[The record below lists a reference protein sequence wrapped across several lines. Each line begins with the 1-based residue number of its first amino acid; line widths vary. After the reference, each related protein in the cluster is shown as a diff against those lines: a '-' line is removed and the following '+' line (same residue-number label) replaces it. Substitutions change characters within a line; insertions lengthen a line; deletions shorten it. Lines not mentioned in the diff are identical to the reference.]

1 VARARHLRVLR
12 GFAVRRNWI
21 RAALVLIVFAPEQR
35 LARSA
40 EPPTATMKPLTSIGD
55 VNRYYGP
62 SCPVG
67 IPVRVKAQVT
77 YVDADWG
84 ILFVQDQTGAIYV
97 KVGKEGAAL
106 KPGDVVDLR
115 ASTSPGAVGPILTK
129 PHFLVINHAA
139 LHAAGP
145 FNLTSLQG
153 GGEDSQFVVTRGVLR
168 PGPEVWNHTSLSL
181 VDGQTEVPLQ
191 IPGGVNSSILSL
203 VGAVVRVR
211 AVSSAHLNEAG
222 RRIGAQLFVSSIDDI
237 QPEDHGWI
245 SVSRGRLTR
254 IGDLRNLDLR
264 QRFLPAVHVKG
275 AIAWKSSQDVFIRD
289 ETGGAFIHAASPFT
303 ADKGSAVDVIGFPD
317 RHNGSIVIRDAIV
330 RFDTASTWPKAPPAH
345 REPAAWLVRSG
356 QDGQRVEVAG
366 KLISQEK
373 GQGNEYLLTLDD
385 SGIRFWARVGAAD
398 GPGQMITISP
408 NAMVQCDGVVRMIRG
423 SSGSIE
429 SFELLVDSPSDM
441 VVQTRRQLSLKVV
454 LAFGMP
460 FCAGAVL
467 LWIIQLKRSVR
478 AKTVQIRKQMDE
490 LQQARD
496 AARIE
501 AEQDALTGLPNRR
514 RFFQLL
520 EERTQSAAEDR
531 KSLALL
537 YIDLDGFKMINDT
550 LGHFM
555 GDLLL
560 KEVAGR
566 FSGCVAPGD
575 TLCRIGGDE
584 FALIVERLDA
594 AKQSAELLLQAAQSG
609 FRIQEQDVVIGATI
623 GISTFPH
630 PGCDATTLLLQ
641 ADAAMYA
648 AKRAGKNELAFYTDE
663 MGSVLNEKN
672 RMSLELK
679 NAIKR
684 GEICLEYQPQFDAR
698 TMTILRFEALARW
711 TNSSLGAVPPDKFIP
726 IAEECG
732 FIRELG
738 AYILERACRDA
749 VQWNDQCGQR
759 VPVAVNVSALQLR
772 SDSFADQV
780 FETLRKT
787 RLDPELLELEMTESV
802 MVEDLARIAENL
814 EEFRRAGITLA
825 LDDFGTGYSC
835 LAYLRQLPFD
845 RLKVDPSFLRQA
857 DLDSGTATLIT
868 AVANVA
874 HALHMRVV
882 VEGIE
887 TEREMHFVTRL
898 GADELQ
904 GFLLGRPNA
913 SPIDVLLAHN
923 VALQQ

>member
-1 VARARHLRVLR
+1 M
-12 GFAVRRNWI
+12 RRNWI
-21 RAALVLIVFAPEQR
+21 RAALLLIVFAPEQKF
-35 LARSA
+35 ARSA
-40 EPPTATMKPLTSIGD
+40 EPSTARKPLTSIAD

-62 SCPVG
+62 SCPTD
-67 IPVRVKAQVT
+67 IPVHVKAQVT
-77 YVDADWG
+77 YVDAAWE
-84 ILFVQDQTGAIYV
+84 ILFVQQDQGAGIYV
-97 KVGKEGAAL
+97 KIGKEGAAL
-106 KPGDVVDLR
+106 KAGDVLDLR
-115 ASTSPGAVGPILTK
+115 ASTAPGAVGPILTK
-129 PHFLVINHAA
+129 PHFIVLKHAP
-139 LHAAGP
+139 LRTTGLSS
-145 FNLTSLQG
+145 LTSLEG
-153 GGEDSQFVVTRGVLR
+153 GGEDSQFIMTRGVLR
-168 PGPEVWNHTSLSL
+168 PGPDVWDHTSLFL
-181 VDGQTEVPLQ
+181 VDGQTKVPIN
-191 IPGGVNSSILSL
+191 IPGGVNTSVLSL

-211 AVSSAHLNEAG
+211 AVNSAHLDKSN
-222 RRIGAQLFVSSIDDI
+222 RRIGAQLFVSSAADI
-237 QPEDHGWI
+237 QPEDRAWI
-245 SVSRGRLTR
+245 AASGRPASR
-254 IGDLRNLDLR
+254 IGDLRSVDLN

-275 AIAWKSSQDVFIRD
+275 AIAWKSSQDVFVRD
-289 ETGGAFIHAASPFT
+289 ETGGTFIYMASALT

-317 RHNGSIVIRDAIV
+317 RQNGSIAIRDAIV
-330 RFDTASTWPKAPPAH
+330 RIDTTSSWPKAPPAQ
-345 REPAAWLVRSG
+345 REEAAWLVRSG
-356 QDGQRVEVAG
+356 QDGQRAEVAG

-373 GQGNEYLLTLDD
+373 GQGNEYLLTLED
-385 SGIRFWARVGAAD
+385 SGIRFRARVGAAE

-408 NAMVQCDGVVRMIRG
+408 NAVVQCDGVVRLIRG
-423 SSGSIE
+423 PGGSAE
-429 SFELLVDSPSDM
+429 SFEVLVDSPSDM
-441 VVQTRRQLSLKVV
+441 VVQTRRQLSLKMVV
-454 LAFGMP
+454 VFGIAF
-460 FCAGAVL
+460 FAGGVL
-467 LWIIQLKRSVR
+467 LWIIQLNRSVR
-478 AKTVQIRKQMDE
+478 SKTLQIRKQMDE

-520 EERTQSAAEDR
+520 EEQTLSAAENR
-531 KSLALL
+531 ESLALL
-537 YIDLDGFKMINDT
+537 YIDLDGFKMTNDT

-560 KEVAGR
+560 KEVADR
-566 FSGCVAPGD
+566 FSGCIGSRD

-584 FALIVERLDA
+584 FAVIVERTEA
-594 AKQSAELLLQAAQSG
+594 AKPLAEFLLEAARSG
-609 FRIQEQDVVIGATI
+609 FRIQEQDLVIGATI

-679 NAIKR
+679 SAIKR
-684 GEICLEYQPQFDAR
+684 GEIYLEYQPQFDAR
-698 TMTILRFEALARW
+698 TLTILRFEALARW

-732 FIRELG
+732 LIRDLG

-749 VQWNDQCGQR
+749 VEWNERCGKR

-772 SDSFADQV
+772 SESFTDQV

-787 RLDPELLELEMTESV
+787 GLAPELLELEMTESV
-802 MVEDLARIAENL
+802 MVEDLGRIAENL
-814 EEFRRAGITLA
+814 EEFRCARITLA

-904 GFLLGRPNA
+904 GFLLGRPTT
-913 SPIDVLLAHN
+913 SPLDVLLAQD
-923 VALQQ
+923 VTQQR